1 MRTKIGLCAVC
12 AILLCASLTPASAQT
27 TGRALTLRLGIP
39 TDTLVNIEDL
49 YHWGIAAE
57 IGFSAQANAWLVVG
71 GMANFGWSFG
81 KSPLVPEDKLQAG
94 AVLKLGYGRLDGF
107 TVSLLGG
114 AVFFIEK
121 DGIVIP
127 GIGVELGY
135 KRLSLGLSTAS
146 LSLGV
151 NLAL

>member
-12 AILLCASLTPASAQT
+12 VIMLCASLSPACAQAM
-27 TGRALTLRLGIP
+27 GSSLTLRLGIP

-57 IGFSAQANAWLVVG
+57 IGFSAQANPWLVVG

-81 KSPLVPEDKLQAG
+81 KSPFVPEDKLQAG
-94 AVLKLGYGRLDGF
+94 AALKLGYGRLDGF

-114 AVFFIEK
+114 AVFFIEE

-127 GIGVELGY
+127 GLGLELGY
-135 KRLSLGLSTAS
+135 KGLSLGLSTAS
-146 LSLGV
+146 VSLGV